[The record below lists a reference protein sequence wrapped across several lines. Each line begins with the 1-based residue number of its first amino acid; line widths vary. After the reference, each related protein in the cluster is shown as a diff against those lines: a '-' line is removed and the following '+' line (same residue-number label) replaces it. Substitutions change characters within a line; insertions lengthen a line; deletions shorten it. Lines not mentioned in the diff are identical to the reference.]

1 MSRVCV
7 FECTNVCVCLCVRMC
22 VCGFVCVCTQN
33 SANQPPP
40 VVAVEGGRQ
49 FSKYL
54 PPQAVKEVKKKATVG
69 QTPLLY
75 IYICIYTYTY
85 T

>member
-1 MSRVCV
+1 VCDCVFVYVCV
-7 FECTNVCVCLCVRMC
+7 HVCVSRVCLCVRMC
-22 VCGFVCVCTQN
+22 VCVLCVRLCVYVCVCAQN

-69 QTPLLY
+69 RPPL
-75 IYICIYTYTY
+75 
-85 T
+85 